1 MTKKEI
7 DRPFR
12 EVYLF
17 FVGAVFCFPLS
28 LRNVYAAVRSTPL
41 MITFTSYLIYTSINV
56 TDISLKYPFGY
67 FDTVRSLFAKKVPF
81 FAFPVAGSRYWT
93 VM

>member
-1 MTKKEI
+1 MPLHFLYFSYLLKMVFVAVSAYDKKEI

-17 FVGAVFCFPLS
+17 FVGAVLCFPLS

-41 MITFTSYLIYTSINV
+41 MIVL
-56 TDISLKYPFGY
+56 P
-67 FDTVRSLFAKKVPF
+67 
-81 FAFPVAGSRYWT
+81 
-93 VM
+93 